1 MLMIVVSKSTKISKN
16 HHLRNVFYSHQDQEH
31 ENSHNQQKHGSNNN
45 QAIGDLICQCERD
58 RGGVLNSCGA
68 ATRFPW
74 IEKIKNWTRNWSEE
88 IEDELFDQITRWPI
102 RSGRG
107 GIPAPRWRRRRSND
121 WLWWLWSLIGRMG
134 GWSSVGVLITG
145 DNGDRRI
152 SRLPGET
159 SHPHNSPCGQLIWT
173 FETLARG
180 SIEVVGCC
188 WDNWS
193 AMSTLKRESPQ
204 TCHYKC
210 FICMPYC
217 QL

>member
-1 MLMIVVSKSTKISKN
+1 MLMIVVSKSTKINKN
-16 HHLRNVFYSHQDQEH
+16 HHLGNVSYSHQDQEH

-45 QAIGDLICQCERD
+45 QAFGDLMCQCEQD

-74 IEKIKNWTRNWSEE
+74 IEKIKNWTGNWSER

-134 GWSSVGVLITG
+134 VWSSVGVLITG

-152 SRLPGET
+152 SRLPGGNVAPSQQSLWST
-159 SHPHNSPCGQLIWT
+159 HLNFQNSCKAGWLKLLG
-173 FETLARG
+173 LAG
-180 SIEVVGCC
+180 IIEVQC
-188 WDNWS
+188 
-193 AMSTLKRESPQ
+193 
-204 TCHYKC
+204 
-210 FICMPYC
+210 
-217 QL
+217 